1 MKTPNRDLLVLV
13 KDEFL
18 NNDDM
23 EFELEKLNQLLL
35 SFETMDKFCVAHEI
49 FDMNK
54 FKIIHDSTII
64 QRIIKQKDL
73 KPFEFICNKN

>member
-18 NNDDM
+18 NNDEM
-23 EFELEKLNQLLL
+23 EFELQQLNQLLL
-35 SFETMDKFCVAHEI
+35 NFETLDNFCLAHEI
-49 FDMNK
+49 FDLNRY
-54 FKIIHDSTII
+54 KIIHNARFI
-64 QRIIKQKDL
+64 QKVIKQKEL

>member
-49 FDMNK
+49 LDMNK
-54 FKIIHDSTII
+54 FKVVHDSNII